1 MQFLDRRGSTFDHN
15 YKDCLFIIERKS
27 SMIVLEEV
35 IPQQLCCSH
44 TEKSESGHFPGK
56 PLGRSGSAAPKTVK
70 TQPERNLKQTYGLP

>member
-1 MQFLDRRGSTFDHN
+1 M
-15 YKDCLFIIERKS
+15 II
-27 SMIVLEEV
+27 LEEV